1 MNSNAASL
9 SSDLNSHRYPLWQVF
24 TASALMLMDLSWVT
38 PTYMLLIGRSLGGS
52 VGMAFLVF
60 GVIYLSSYLVVNIFR
75 RFEVFIGIIQVVW
88 LAILIIG
95 LIWGAQALLYFE
107 AQLPFSETV
116 GRYLTSFTTF
126 VIPLKPEFILLITVF
141 YLWRRGFSVANRV
154 IRLGFI
160 RKTFRLGSFVLL
172 GIGVITALFGHT
184 PPYFEAGLFLFSGL
198 LAMGGA
204 RLSTLSSMR
213 GGKGVVFNERWVVS
227 LTAMAA
233 LVLTLSVGF
242 GVFAAGPLSAWM
254 GGFIVAV
261 EGYIFNALK
270 YLLAPLI
277 NFLGIIFAWFWSLFE
292 PAEEVVDLTAVEA
305 LEEGLS
311 GPIAEIQ
318 ELSWGPQFASFLS
331 TTATVV
337 GILILLGI
345 VLYTVRRFK
354 SDGTARPPEEE
365 DRISMAGSL
374 SDYLRSVQNRV
385 RQAFEGVTRMNP
397 AARLIAAARIRI
409 IYTRLLRLSA
419 RLGEPR
425 APAVT
430 PIEFMDSLEKIFP
443 ASRDELDTITHA
455 YLRVRYGELPE
466 TRQQVEAVESAWEHV
481 RRRGQ
486 AVGAAD

>member
-1 MNSNAASL
+1 
-9 SSDLNSHRYPLWQVF
+9 
-24 TASALMLMDLSWVT
+24 MLMDLSWVIA
-38 PTYMLLIGRSLGGS
+38 TYTLLIGRSLGGS
-52 VGMAFLVF
+52 AGTAFLVF
-60 GVIYLSSYLVVNIFR
+60 GGIYLSSYLIVIIHR
-75 RFEVFIGIIQVVW
+75 LYDVFIGIIQGLW
-88 LAILIIG
+88 LAVLIMG
-95 LIWGAQALLYFE
+95 LFWGAHALLYFE
-107 AQLPFSETV
+107 TQLPYGESI
-116 GRYLTSFTTF
+116 GRFLASFTTF
-126 VIPLKPEFILLITVF
+126 VLPLKPEFLLLMTVF
-141 YLWRRGFSVANRV
+141 YLWRRGYSIANRV
-154 IRLGFI
+154 VRLGII
-160 RKTFRLGSFVLL
+160 RKTLRLGSIVLL
-172 GIGVITALFGHT
+172 GIGAATAIFGYE

-213 GGKGVVFNERWVVS
+213 GGKSVGFSRKWVVS

-233 LVLTLSVGF
+233 LVLTFSVGL
-242 GVFAAGPLSAWM
+242 GVFAAGPFSAWI
-254 GGFIVAV
+254 GGFILVV

-270 YLLAPLI
+270 YILAPLI
-277 NFLGIIFAWFWSLFE
+277 NLLGVVFAWFWSLFT
-292 PAEEVVDLTAVEA
+292 PAEEVVDPTAVEA

-318 ELSWGPQFASFLS
+318 EFSWGPQFASFLS

-337 GILILLGI
+337 GILVLLGI
-345 VLYTVRRFK
+345 VLYMLRRFK
-354 SDGTARPPEEE
+354 SDRRGRLAEEE

-425 APAVT
+425 GPAVT
-430 PIEFMDSLEKIFP
+430 PIEFMGSLEKIFP
-443 ASRDELDTITHA
+443 ATRDELEIITHA

-466 TRQQVEAVESAWEHV
+466 TRQQVEDVESAWSLV

-486 AVGAAD
+486 PQTTTE